1 MCEMPA
7 IIIAVSYFYATVLGP
22 LNEKF
27 SFAED
32 KKQGLVLKLHQ
43 PKPAR

>member
-1 MCEMPA
+1 MCEIAA

-32 KKQGLVLKLHQ
+32 KKTRIRLEVASTKTG
-43 PKPAR
+43 